1 VFSLPIK
8 EVMERKTLLTAAP
21 QTSVIKAAKLMA
33 RRNVGAVLVVE
44 HQHLTGI
51 FTERDAVFRVVAR
64 GLDSRTTQ
72 LVDVMTKDPK
82 TVSPDKSFGYA
93 LLVMHENHFRH
104 LPVVENGKLIGV
116 ISSRNALDPDLEEFV
131 AESERRRHILRAG
144 R

>member
-1 VFSLPIK
+1 
-8 EVMERKTLLTAAP
+8 MERKTLLTAPP
-21 QTSVIKAAKLMA
+21 QTTVIKAAKLMA

-51 FTERDAVFRVVAR
+51 FTERDPVFRVVAR
-64 GLDSRTTQ
+64 GLDSRTTR

-82 TVSPDKSFGYA
+82 TVSPDKSFRYA
-93 LLVMHENHFRH
+93 LLVMDENHFRH

-131 AESERRRHILRAG
+131 AESEKASG
-144 R
+144 RNRVSSS